1 MPVKITSPRAVN
13 RRGDG
18 ELPDWQQNPIVHGC
32 IRQCGRQQ
40 PRPDASHQRH
50 HHDRRVKG
58 EIGRQSGTD
67 PLGKQHSE
75 PQPRCHCRMRPTWAC
90 SRASTLFASPDPKR
104 IGLPLACRTAGSRKC
119 SSGATRPPAC
129 HPCARVSP
137 SLPAPAGPC
146 CAPCPRIDRLHL
158 TLLPRNTCAQR
169 GRHLEQCRES
179 PLLVRDQVPG
189 WPPPARAH
197 FLVGRS
203 ASGYINSRNST
214 RVRGP
219 SIAKFTGGSAEVTT
233 SSSTTRAHVC
243 AALRPACQ
251 GVLAWGHGIWLV
263 WWSWAWEMAPQRTG
277 RSPALARKHQGWDV
291 PTYTLTIRAR
301 SIFPRPPSHALGY

>member
-119 SSGATRPPAC
+119 STGVYSAPGLPPLCSCFSISSRACWSVLRTMPPNRQASPNFTSPKYLRTTGA
-129 HPCARVSP
+129 P
-137 SLPAPAGPC
+137 S
-146 CAPCPRIDRLHL
+146 
-158 TLLPRNTCAQR
+158 
-169 GRHLEQCRES
+169 
-179 PLLVRDQVPG
+179 
-189 WPPPARAH
+189 
-197 FLVGRS
+197 
-203 ASGYINSRNST
+203 
-214 RVRGP
+214 
-219 SIAKFTGGSAEVTT
+219 
-233 SSSTTRAHVC
+233 
-243 AALRPACQ
+243 
-251 GVLAWGHGIWLV
+251 
-263 WWSWAWEMAPQRTG
+263 
-277 RSPALARKHQGWDV
+277 
-291 PTYTLTIRAR
+291 
-301 SIFPRPPSHALGY
+301 